1 MDDALSRIEQYADRR
16 IAHFD
21 KREPARPFPTFSD
34 LSDAV
39 KALEKIVI
47 LYWRLL
53 KGPSMSTMLPE
64 ILFDWKDVFRFAWEP
79 RRLPESG
86 TESRAGA

>member
-1 MDDALSRIEQYADRR
+1 METVNSDADLLSRYA
-16 IAHFD
+16 AQ
-21 KREPARPFPTFSD
+21 
-34 LSDAV
+34 V
-39 KALEKIVI
+39 KIVT

-64 ILFDWKDVFRFAWEP
+64 ILFDWKDVFRFAWAP

-86 TESRAGA
+86 MESRKSACR